1 MPDSSTICKGG
12 EGVEP
17 VEVYIYTMSDVFG
30 FFSTGA
36 QYGFLM
42 GGIAFL
48 LGFGV
53 VQAVKII
60 KLA

>member
-1 MPDSSTICKGG
+1 M
-12 EGVEP
+12 EP
-17 VEVYIYTMSDVFG
+17 VEVYIYKMSDVFG

-48 LGFGV
+48 LGLGV

>member
-1 MPDSSTICKGG
+1 MLDFSTICKGG
-12 EGVEP
+12 EIVEP

-53 VQAVKII
+53 AQAVKIF

>member
-1 MPDSSTICKGG
+1 M
-12 EGVEP
+12 EP
-17 VEVYIYTMSDVFG
+17 VDVYIYTMSDVFG

-36 QYGFLM
+36 MYGVLM

>member
-1 MPDSSTICKGG
+1 MCKGG
-12 EGVEP
+12 EIVEP

-53 VQAVKII
+53 AQAVKIF